1 MIWKTKKVDFLHAN
15 LWMKIKQE
23 FLLLYKLMEKF
34 LIHFPFRESLAIQQ
48 TQYLVATTQ
57 PVSNPET
64 KHIKGSII
72 HAKLRMPQMLKT
84 TFSLEYLT
92 LRYTVTKFKDNL
104 SYFLVNQIFIFSQ
117 MVG

>member
-1 MIWKTKKVDFLHAN
+1 
-15 LWMKIKQE
+15 
-23 FLLLYKLMEKF
+23 MENF

>member
-1 MIWKTKKVDFLHAN
+1 MHAN

-23 FLLLYKLMEKF
+23 LLLLHKLMEKF
-34 LIHFPFRESLAIQQ
+34 LIHFSFCESLTIQQ

-64 KHIKGSII
+64 KHIKSSIN
-72 HAKLRMPQMLKT
+72 HAKLRMPQMLT
-84 TFSLEYLT
+84 ITFNLEYLT
-92 LRYTVTKFKDNL
+92 LRDTVTKFKDNL

-117 MVG
+117 VLG

>member
-23 FLLLYKLMEKF
+23 FLLLYKLMENF